1 MSHFLT
7 ISDKQ
12 HAHIY
17 ESDLHFIVR
26 ISRKYEIMSSESDG
40 EYSEIEEEPRL
51 KYKRIG
57 NNILGLVRSK
67 GSPGF

>member
-1 MSHFLT
+1 
-7 ISDKQ
+7 
-12 HAHIY
+12 
-17 ESDLHFIVR
+17 
-26 ISRKYEIMSSESDG
+26 MSSESDG

-67 GSPGF
+67 VSPDLGQGNGYKWYRTIIGLQWSGP

>member
-1 MSHFLT
+1 
-7 ISDKQ
+7 
-12 HAHIY
+12 
-17 ESDLHFIVR
+17 
-26 ISRKYEIMSSESDG
+26 MSSESDG

-67 GSPGF
+67 GSQDLGQGNGSDYWTSMVRSMNPWLI

>member
-1 MSHFLT
+1 
-7 ISDKQ
+7 
-12 HAHIY
+12 
-17 ESDLHFIVR
+17 
-26 ISRKYEIMSSESDG
+26 MSSESDG

-67 GSPGF
+67 VSPELGQGNEYKWYRTIIGLQWGGP